1 MSTGVP
7 AASDRD
13 AMGAG
18 VRAAGIVVEIQAAV
32 LAHEGLAEAAT
43 ALATELAKAARC
55 ERVTVG
61 WLEGGGARVIALSH
75 GADFDAR
82 QGLFDKLGA
91 AMDEAIE
98 QGAMLVVPSADAAAS
113 FVTLAHEELRA
124 VLGGSAC
131 TVPLFA
137 EGRPLGAI
145 TLERRDGAF
154 DATTTG
160 FCEDLACLMGPLL
173 ELKRRSTRSMREILL
188 ESAGAGVA
196 RLARPGHPKSRLVAL
211 GVVAAVLAATLIPV
225 QHYVGAPARLE
236 ASVQRVVVA
245 PIDGF
250 LAQVNVRPGDAVRAG
265 QVLAELAL
273 QDLEVERAKRQSEL
287 NQHENVYRAALA
299 RADRAQLVINQAKA
313 SEAEAQLKLL
323 DSQIQRARIRAPFD
337 GIVIKGDLVQALGSP
352 LQRGEVLL
360 TLAPDERLR
369 LIVEVDE
376 RDIAQ
381 VRAELRGR
389 LSLAA
394 APGDV
399 LDFTV
404 VRILPVAVAG
414 DGRNFFE
421 VEATLDATGRTLRPG
436 LRGVAK
442 IGVGPRS
449 AAWIATHRA
458 VEWLR
463 LTLWSLGA

>member
-1 MSTGVP
+1 MSVGVP
-7 AASDRD
+7 AASEREE
-13 AMGAG
+13 MGAG

-32 LAHEGLAEAAT
+32 LAHDGLAEAAT
-43 ALATELAKAARC
+43 ALATELAKATRSA
-55 ERVTVG
+55 RVTVG

-98 QGAMLVVPSADAAAS
+98 QGALLIVPSADAAAS
-113 FVTLAHEELRA
+113 FVTLAHEELRG
-124 VLGGSAC
+124 VLGGTVC

-137 EGRPLGAI
+137 EGRALGAI
-145 TLERRDGAF
+145 TLERREGAF
-154 DATTTG
+154 EPTTTG
-160 FCEDLACLMGPLL
+160 FCEDLACLIGPVL
-173 ELKRRSTRSMREILL
+173 ELKRKSARSPGAVLL
-188 ESAGAGVA
+188 ESARGAAAKLV
-196 RLARPGHPKSRLVAL
+196 RPGYPRAKLATL
-211 GVVAAVLAATLIPV
+211 AAVAAVLAATLIPV
-225 QHYVGAPARLE
+225 QYHIGAPARLE

-250 LAQVNVRPGDAVRAG
+250 LAQVNVRPGDAVRTG

-273 QDLEVERAKRQSEL
+273 QDLEVERTKRQSEL
-287 NQHENVYRAALA
+287 TQHENVYRAALA

-323 DSQIQRARIRAPFD
+323 ESQIERARIRAPFD

-352 LQRGEVLL
+352 LQRGEALL

-376 RDIAQ
+376 RDIAH
-381 VRAELRGR
+381 VRADLRGR

-394 APGDV
+394 IPGDV
-399 LDFTV
+399 LDFVV

-421 VEATLDATGRTLRPG
+421 VEASPDAAGRTLRPG

-442 IGVGPRS
+442 IGVGERS
-449 AAWIATHRA
+449 AAWIASHR
-458 VEWLR
+458 VIEWLR